1 VLARH
6 DLDLAGRLADAT
18 VGGRHDHILLGSVIS
33 HFCESKAMLIR
44 KTENDRAKETKRQKI
59 IEIEAERQKKLEK
72 KR

>member
-1 VLARH
+1 
-6 DLDLAGRLADAT
+6 
-18 VGGRHDHILLGSVIS
+18 
-33 HFCESKAMLIR
+33 MLIR